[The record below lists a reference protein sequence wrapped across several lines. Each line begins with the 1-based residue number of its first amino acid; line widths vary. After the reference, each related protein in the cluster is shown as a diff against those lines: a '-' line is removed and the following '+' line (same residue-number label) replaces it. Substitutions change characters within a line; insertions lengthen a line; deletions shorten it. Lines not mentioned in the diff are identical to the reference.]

1 MVIGDIERDFREKV
15 CESVSLRPEGVDR
28 YRVFTP
34 FVFDDGDH
42 LAMVLKR
49 EQNSWILSDEGH
61 TLMHLTYSIS
71 ESDLQRGTRQ
81 KIITDAL
88 SAFSV
93 QDREGEL
100 VAPIRDREYGHVLY
114 SFVQAVLKISD
125 VTFLTR
131 ERVRS
136 TFMEDFRSFMVE
148 TVPEKRR
155 KFNWQ
160 QSEHDPQG
168 MYPVD
173 CRVNGTK
180 RPLFV
185 FALPS
190 DSKTMVA
197 TISILQYEKWGLPL
211 RSLGIFEDQE
221 QIGRKVLARF
231 TDVCERQFSSLT
243 ANRERLARFLAE
255 AMQT

>member
-1 MVIGDIERDFREKV
+1 
-15 CESVSLRPEGVDR
+15 
-28 YRVFTP
+28 
-34 FVFDDGDH
+34 
-42 LAMVLKR
+42 
-49 EQNSWILSDEGH
+49 
-61 TLMHLTYSIS
+61 
-71 ESDLQRGTRQ
+71 
-81 KIITDAL
+81 
-88 SAFSV
+88 
-93 QDREGEL
+93 
-100 VAPIRDREYGHVLY
+100 VAPIRDREYGHALY

-148 TVPEKRR
+148 TVAEERR
-155 KFNWQ
+155 EFNWHH
-160 QSEHDPQG
+160 SEHDPQG
-168 MYPVD
+168 MYPAD

-190 DSKTMVA
+190 DSKSMVA
-197 TISILQYEKWGLPL
+197 TISILQYEKWGLPF

-243 ANRERLARFLAE
+243 ANRERLARFLIE
-255 AMQT
+255 AMER

>member
-1 MVIGDIERDFREKV
+1 MAISDIERDFREKV
-15 CESVSLRPEGVDR
+15 CKTVSLRAEGVDR

-42 LAMVLKR
+42 LAIVFKR
-49 EQNSWILSDEGH
+49 EQHTWILSDEGH
-61 TLMHLTYSIS
+61 TLMHLTYSIP
-71 ESDLQRGTRQ
+71 ESDLLRGTRQ

-88 SAFSV
+88 SAFRV

-100 VAPIRDREYGHVLY
+100 LIPIEDSEYGHALY
-114 SFVQAVLKISD
+114 SFIQAVLKISD

-136 TFMEDFRSFMVE
+136 TFMEDFRAFMVE
-148 TVPEKRR
+148 TVPEERR
-155 KFNWQ
+155 EFNWHHPQ
-160 QSEHDPQG
+160 HDPQA
-168 MYPVD
+168 MYATD
-173 CRVNGTK
+173 CRVNGIQ
-180 RPLFV
+180 RPLFI
-185 FALPS
+185 FALPA

-197 TISILQYEKWGLPL
+197 TISMLQYEKWGLPF

-243 ANRERLARFLAE
+243 ANRERLSRFLDE
-255 AMQT
+255 VMET

>member
-1 MVIGDIERDFREKV
+1 MVIDDIERDFREKV
-15 CESVSLRPEGVDR
+15 CEGVSLHPEGVDR

-42 LAMVLKR
+42 LGIVLKR
-49 EQNSWILSDEGH
+49 EHDAWILSDEAH
-61 TLMHLTYSIS
+61 TLMHLTYSIPES
-71 ESDLQRGTRQ
+71 ELQRGTRQ
-81 KIITDAL
+81 KIIADAL
-88 SAFSV
+88 SAFRV

-100 VAPIRDREYGHVLY
+100 LIPIGDSEYGHALY
-114 SFVQAVLKISD
+114 SFIQAVLKISD

-136 TFMEDFRSFMVE
+136 TFMEDFRAFMVE
-148 TVPEKRR
+148 TVREERR
-155 KFNWQ
+155 EFDWHHPQ
-160 QSEHDPQG
+160 HDPQG
-168 MYPVD
+168 IYAAD
-173 CRVNGTK
+173 CRVNGTE

-185 FALPS
+185 FAMPS

-197 TISILQYEKWGLPL
+197 TISILQYEKWGLPF
-211 RSLGIFEDQE
+211 RTLGVFEDQE

-243 ANRERLARFLAE
+243 VNRERLSRFLVE
-255 AMQT
+255 AMET

>member
-15 CESVSLRPEGVDR
+15 CKSVSLRPEGVNR

-34 FVFDDGDH
+34 FMFDDGDH

-49 EQNSWILSDEGH
+49 EQNGWILSDEGH

-148 TVPEKRR
+148 TVPEERR
-155 KFNWQ
+155 EFNWHH
-160 QSEHDPQG
+160 SEHDPQG

-180 RPLFV
+180 RPLLV

-197 TISILQYEKWGLPL
+197 TISILQYEKWGLPF
-211 RSLGIFEDQE
+211 RSLGILEDQE

-231 TDVCERQFSSLT
+231 TDVCERQFSSLI
-243 ANRERLARFLAE
+243 ANRERLARFLIE
-255 AMQT
+255 VMGT

>member
-1 MVIGDIERDFREKV
+1 MVIGDIQKDFREKV
-15 CESVSLRPEGVDR
+15 CESVSLRAEGVNR

-42 LAMVLKR
+42 LVIVLKR
-49 EQNSWILSDEGH
+49 EQNGWILSDEGH

-81 KIITDAL
+81 KIITDTL
-88 SAFSV
+88 SAFRV

-100 VAPIRDREYGHVLY
+100 VAAIENSEYGHALY

-136 TFMEDFRSFMVE
+136 TFMEDFLSFMVE
-148 TVPEKRR
+148 TVPEERR
-155 KFNWQ
+155 EFNWHHP
-160 QSEHDPQG
+160 EHDPQG

-173 CRVNGTK
+173 CRVNGMK